1 LSRRKDQ
8 QEIRR
13 SGDQEGLDRGR
24 GSSRAAACYLAATGR
39 STRDQEIKKVLI
51 VDVARRTRPR
61 ASLAA
66 GADPRIEYLSP
77 VNRGPASQNSR
88 DPKNPEL
95 LIS

>member
-1 LSRRKDQ
+1 LSRREDQ
-8 QEIRR
+8 QEIKR
-13 SGDQEGLDRGR
+13 
-24 GSSRAAACYLAATGR
+24 
-39 STRDQEIKKVLI
+39 VWI
-51 VDVARRTRPR
+51 VDVARRARRR
-61 ASLAA
+61 ASPAA

>member
-1 LSRRKDQ
+1 VLPRRHGKIDK
-8 QEIRR
+8 R
-13 SGDQEGLDRGR
+13 SG
-24 GSSRAAACYLAATGR
+24 
-39 STRDQEIKKVLI
+39 DQEIKKVLI

-61 ASLAA
+61 AGLAA